1 MNMVRQEDYGY
12 VRPRWVLYHFPEGYE
27 KMEYLELFHRQRD
40 VFFLKK
46 KSEGETLNDPVGETI
61 NYYQQAVENTD
72 ELVSLLNWEKTA
84 RHDVAHMDEH
94 IGDPLT
100 DARRYLLRTFLRKD
114 TEGDDLNY
122 TVLRHKFVKWI
133 ENDLKRLRGDGGGH
147 VHIPGQSPEEL
158 IACFNR
164 EDVFIYIDLPEGNHE
179 RLLEA
184 VKDVKAKVLISSRD
198 SQLYLGKAL
207 DDWDSYSFVYA
218 DEAGDKKREWL
229 FANYDLVWADPDGV
243 L

>member
-1 MNMVRQEDYGY
+1 
-12 VRPRWVLYHFPEGYE
+12 
-27 KMEYLELFHRQRD
+27 

-46 KSEGETLNDPVGETI
+46 RSEVEILDDPEGETV
-61 NYYQQAVENTD
+61 NYYQQVVENTD
-72 ELVSLLNWEKTA
+72 ELVSLLNWKKAA
-84 RHDVAHMDEH
+84 RHDVPFMDENT
-94 IGDPLT
+94 GDPLT
-100 DARRYLLRTFLRKD
+100 DARRDLLRTFLRKD

-133 ENDLKRLRGDGGGH
+133 ENDLKRLRRDGGGH
-147 VHIPGQSPEEL
+147 AHIPGQSPEEL
-158 IACFNR
+158 IAEFDR

-198 SQLYLGKAL
+198 SRLYLEKVL
-207 DDWDSYSFVYA
+207 NDWDSYSLAYA

-229 FANYDLVWADPDGV
+229 FSNYDLAWADPDGV

>member
-1 MNMVRQEDYGY
+1 MSVVRKEDYGY
-12 VRPRWVLYHFPEGYE
+12 VRPRWVLYHFPDGYE

-84 RHDVAHMDEH
+84 RHDVARMDENT
-94 IGDPLT
+94 GDPLA

-114 TEGDDLNY
+114 TEGENLNY

-133 ENDLKRLRGDGGGH
+133 ENDLKRLWGDGGCH
-147 VHIPGQSPEEL
+147 AHIPGQSPEEL
-158 IACFNR
+158 IAEFDR

-198 SQLYLGKAL
+198 SRLYLAKAL

-218 DEAGDKKREWL
+218 GEAGDKKREWL
-229 FANYDLVWADPDGV
+229 FSNYDLVWADPDGV